1 MFSVLFPGQG
11 SQSVG
16 MARELY
22 DNFDYVKKLFNEAED
37 ALNLPIKKII
47 FDGPKELLNETENTQ
62 PAIFLVSYSIFNVIK
77 NETSFD
83 INKANFFAGHSL
95 GEYTALAL
103 AEFVSYRDALKI
115 ISVRGDSMQKAVENS
130 NSTMAAVLTSDL
142 KQTIDAVEKLNNQGI
157 SINISNFNDASQIVI
172 GGLKDDIDYLKSN
185 PIDLSAKRIIPLDVA
200 GAFHTKFVS
209 PAKQEVQN
217 VVDKVEFS
225 DGKFDVY
232 MNVDAK
238 IAEIKTIK
246 QRLVD
251 QIDNSVMFYDQ
262 ILNIENIAK
271 PEKWYHIGP
280 GNVTAGMVKK
290 SISSESIEIINS
302 LDSLN
307 NI

>member
-1 MFSVLFPGQG
+1 MNWVAMFPGQG
-11 SQSVG
+11 SQKAG
-16 MARELY
+16 MGE
-22 DNFDYVKKLFNEAED
+22 
-37 ALNLPIKKII
+37 
-47 FDGPKELLNETENTQ
+47 ELLNLYPDLLIDEFEETLGWSLKQTILQSEQSEITKTNIAQ
-62 PAIFLVSYSIFNVIK
+62 PYIFAISYCYGLEAFKKLGQPKIGI
-77 NETSFD
+77 
-83 INKANFFAGHSL
+83 GHSL

-103 AEFVSYRDALKI
+103 SEFISYSDALKI

-142 KQTIDAVEKLNNQGI
+142 KQTTDAVIALNNQGI
-157 SINISNFNDASQIVI
+157 SINISNFNDGSQIVI

-185 PIDLSAKRIIPLDVA
+185 PVDLNAKRVIPLDVA
-200 GAFHTKFVS
+200 GAFHSKFVS
-209 PAKQEVQN
+209 SAKQEVQN
-217 VVDKVEFS
+217 IIDEVEFS
-225 DGKFDVY
+225 EGKFDVY

-238 IAEIKTIK
+238 VADLATIK

-251 QIDNSVMFYDQ
+251 QIDSSVMFYNQ
-262 ILNIENIAK
+262 ILNIENIAS

-290 SISSESIEIINS
+290 SISSEGIEIINS

>member
-1 MFSVLFPGQG
+1 MNWVAMFPGQG
-11 SQSVG
+11 SQKAG
-16 MARELY
+16 MGE
-22 DNFDYVKKLFNEAED
+22 
-37 ALNLPIKKII
+37 
-47 FDGPKELLNETENTQ
+47 ELLNLYPDLLIDEFEETLGWSLKQTILQSDQSEITKTNIAQ
-62 PAIFLVSYSIFNVIK
+62 PYIFAISYCYGLEAFKKLGQPKVGI
-77 NETSFD
+77 
-83 INKANFFAGHSL
+83 GHSL

-103 AEFVSYRDALKI
+103 SEFISYSDALKI
-115 ISVRGDSMQKAVENS
+115 ISVRGASMQKAVENS

-142 KQTIDAVEKLNNQGI
+142 KQTIDAVGALNNQGV
-157 SINISNFNDASQIVI
+157 SINISNFNDGSQIVI

-185 PIDLSAKRIIPLDVA
+185 PVDLNAKRVIPLDVA
-200 GAFHTKFVS
+200 GAFHSKFVS
-209 PAKQEVQN
+209 SAKQEVQN
-217 VVDKVEFS
+217 IIDEVEFS
-225 DGKFDVY
+225 EGKFDVY

-238 IAEIKTIK
+238 VADLTTVKK
-246 QRLVD
+246 RLVD

-290 SISSESIEIINS
+290 SISSEGIEIINS

>member
-1 MFSVLFPGQG
+1 MNWVAMFPGQG
-11 SQSVG
+11 SQKTG
-16 MARELY
+16 MGE
-22 DNFDYVKKLFNEAED
+22 
-37 ALNLPIKKII
+37 
-47 FDGPKELLNETENTQ
+47 ELLNLYPDLLIDEFEKTLGWSLKQTILQSDQSEITKTNIAQPYIFAISYCYGLETFKKLGQ
-62 PAIFLVSYSIFNVIK
+62 PKIGI
-77 NETSFD
+77 
-83 INKANFFAGHSL
+83 GHSL

-103 AEFVSYRDALKI
+103 SEFISYSDALKI

-130 NSTMAAVLTSDL
+130 DSTMAAVLTSDL
-142 KQTIDAVEKLNNQGI
+142 KQTIDAVKALNNQGV
-157 SINISNFNDASQIVI
+157 SINISNFNDGSQIVI

-185 PIDLSAKRIIPLDVA
+185 PVDLNAKRVIPLDVA
-200 GAFHTKFVS
+200 GAFHSKFVS
-209 PAKQEVQN
+209 SAKEEVQN
-217 VVDKVEFS
+217 IIDEVEFS
-225 DGKFDVY
+225 EGKFDVY

-238 IAEIKTIK
+238 VADLTTIK

-262 ILNIENIAK
+262 ILNIENFAK

-290 SISSESIEIINS
+290 SISSEDIEIINS

>member
-1 MFSVLFPGQG
+1 MNWVAMFPGQG
-11 SQSVG
+11 SQKAG
-16 MARELY
+16 MGE
-22 DNFDYVKKLFNEAED
+22 
-37 ALNLPIKKII
+37 
-47 FDGPKELLNETENTQ
+47 ELLNLYPDLLIDEFEKTLGWSLKQTILQSDQSEITKTNIAQ
-62 PAIFLVSYSIFNVIK
+62 PYIFAISYCYGLEAFKKLGQPKIGI
-77 NETSFD
+77 
-83 INKANFFAGHSL
+83 GHSL

-103 AEFVSYRDALKI
+103 SEFISYSDALKI

-130 NSTMAAVLTSDL
+130 DSTMAAVLTSDL
-142 KQTIDAVEKLNNQGI
+142 KKTIDAVEALNNQGV
-157 SINISNFNDASQIVI
+157 SINISNFNDGAQIVI

-185 PIDLSAKRIIPLDVA
+185 PVDLNAKRVIPLDVA
-200 GAFHTKFVS
+200 GAFHSKFVS
-209 PAKQEVQN
+209 SAKKEVQN
-217 VVDKVEFS
+217 IVDEVEFS
-225 DGKFDVY
+225 EGKFDVY

-238 IAEIKTIK
+238 VADLATVK

-262 ILNIENIAK
+262 ILNIENFAK

-290 SISSESIEIINS
+290 SISSEDIEIINS

>member
-1 MFSVLFPGQG
+1 MNWVAMFPGQG
-11 SQSVG
+11 SQKAG
-16 MARELY
+16 MGE
-22 DNFDYVKKLFNEAED
+22 
-37 ALNLPIKKII
+37 
-47 FDGPKELLNETENTQ
+47 ELLNLYPDLLIDEFEETLGWSLKQTILQSDQSEITKTNIAQ
-62 PAIFLVSYSIFNVIK
+62 PYIFAISYCYGL
-77 NETSFD
+77 ETFKKLGQPK
-83 INKANFFAGHSL
+83 IGIGHSL

-103 AEFVSYRDALKI
+103 SEFISYSDALKI
-115 ISVRGDSMQKAVENS
+115 ISVRGASMQKAVENS

-142 KQTIDAVEKLNNQGI
+142 KQTIDAVGALNNQGV
-157 SINISNFNDASQIVI
+157 SINISNFNDGSQIVI

-185 PIDLSAKRIIPLDVA
+185 PVDLNAKRVIPLDVA
-200 GAFHTKFVS
+200 GAFHSKFVS
-209 PAKQEVQN
+209 SAKKEVQN
-217 VVDKVEFS
+217 IIDEVEFS
-225 DGKFDVY
+225 EGKFDVY

-238 IAEIKTIK
+238 VADLTTIK

-262 ILNIENIAK
+262 ILNIENFAK

-290 SISSESIEIINS
+290 SISSEDIEIINS

>member
-1 MFSVLFPGQG
+1 MNWVAMFPGQG
-11 SQSVG
+11 SQKAG
-16 MARELY
+16 MGE
-22 DNFDYVKKLFNEAED
+22 
-37 ALNLPIKKII
+37 
-47 FDGPKELLNETENTQ
+47 ELLNLYPDLLIDEFEKTLGWSLKQTILQSDQSEITKTNIAQ
-62 PAIFLVSYSIFNVIK
+62 PYIFAISYCYGLEAFKKLGQPKIGI
-77 NETSFD
+77 
-83 INKANFFAGHSL
+83 GHSL

-103 AEFVSYRDALKI
+103 SEFISYSDALKI

-130 NSTMAAVLTSDL
+130 DSTMAAVLTSDL
-142 KQTIDAVEKLNNQGI
+142 KQTIDAVEALNNQGV
-157 SINISNFNDASQIVI
+157 SINISNFNDGSQIVI

-185 PIDLSAKRIIPLDVA
+185 PVDLSAKRVIPLDVA
-200 GAFHTKFVS
+200 GAFHSKFVS
-209 PAKQEVQN
+209 SAKQEVQN
-217 VVDKVEFS
+217 IIDKVEFS
-225 DGKFDVY
+225 EGKFDVY

-238 IAEIKTIK
+238 VADLTTIK
-246 QRLVD
+246 KRLVD

-262 ILNIENIAK
+262 ILNIDNIAK

>member
-1 MFSVLFPGQG
+1 MNWVAMFPGQG
-11 SQSVG
+11 SQKAG
-16 MARELY
+16 MGE
-22 DNFDYVKKLFNEAED
+22 
-37 ALNLPIKKII
+37 
-47 FDGPKELLNETENTQ
+47 ELLNLYPDLLIDEFEETLGWSLKQTILQSDQSEITKTNIAQ
-62 PAIFLVSYSIFNVIK
+62 PYIFAISYCYGL
-77 NETSFD
+77 ETFKKLGKPK
-83 INKANFFAGHSL
+83 IGIGHSL

-103 AEFVSYRDALKI
+103 AEFISYRDALKI

-130 NSTMAAVLTSDL
+130 NSTMAAVLTSGL
-142 KQTIDAVEKLNNQGI
+142 KQTIDAVEALNNQGV
-157 SINISNFNDASQIVI
+157 SINISNFNDGSQIVI

-185 PIDLSAKRIIPLDVA
+185 PLDLNAKRVIPLDVA
-200 GAFHTKFVS
+200 GAFHSKFVS
-209 PAKQEVQN
+209 SAKKEVQN
-217 VVDKVEFS
+217 IIDEVEFS
-225 DGKFDVY
+225 EGKFDVY

-238 IAEIKTIK
+238 IADLSTIK

-262 ILNIENIAK
+262 ILNIENFAK

-290 SISSESIEIINS
+290 SISSEDIEIINS

>member
-1 MFSVLFPGQG
+1 MNWVAMFPGQG
-11 SQSVG
+11 SQKAG
-16 MARELY
+16 MGE
-22 DNFDYVKKLFNEAED
+22 
-37 ALNLPIKKII
+37 
-47 FDGPKELLNETENTQ
+47 ELLNLYPDLLIDEFEETLGWSLKQTILQSEQSEITKTNIAQ
-62 PAIFLVSYSIFNVIK
+62 PYIFAISYCYGLEAFKKLGQPKIGI
-77 NETSFD
+77 
-83 INKANFFAGHSL
+83 GHSL

-103 AEFVSYRDALKI
+103 SEFISYSDALKI

-142 KQTIDAVEKLNNQGI
+142 KQTIDAVEALNNQGV
-157 SINISNFNDASQIVI
+157 SINISNFNDGSQIVI

-185 PIDLSAKRIIPLDVA
+185 PVDLSAKRVIPLDVA
-200 GAFHTKFVS
+200 GAFHSKFVS
-209 PAKQEVQN
+209 SAKQEVQN
-217 VVDKVEFS
+217 IIDKVEFS
-225 DGKFDVY
+225 EGKFDVY

-238 IAEIKTIK
+238 VADLTTIK
-246 QRLVD
+246 KRLVD

-262 ILNIENIAK
+262 ILNIDNIAK

-290 SISSESIEIINS
+290 SISSEGIEIINS

>member
-1 MFSVLFPGQG
+1 MNWVAMFPGQG
-11 SQSVG
+11 SQKAG
-16 MARELY
+16 MGE
-22 DNFDYVKKLFNEAED
+22 
-37 ALNLPIKKII
+37 
-47 FDGPKELLNETENTQ
+47 ELLNLYPDLLIDEFEETLGWSLKQTILQSDQSEITKTNIAQ
-62 PAIFLVSYSIFNVIK
+62 PYIFAISYCYGLEAFKKLGQPKIGI
-77 NETSFD
+77 
-83 INKANFFAGHSL
+83 GHSL

-103 AEFVSYRDALKI
+103 SEFISYSDALKI

-130 NSTMAAVLTSDL
+130 DSTMAAVLTSDL
-142 KQTIDAVEKLNNQGI
+142 KKTIDAVEALNNQGV
-157 SINISNFNDASQIVI
+157 SINISNFNDGSQIVI

-185 PIDLSAKRIIPLDVA
+185 PVDLSAKRVIPLDVA
-200 GAFHTKFVS
+200 GAFHSKFVS
-209 PAKQEVQN
+209 SAKKEVQN
-217 VVDKVEFS
+217 IVDEVEFS
-225 DGKFDVY
+225 EGKFDVY

-238 IAEIKTIK
+238 VADLATIK

-262 ILNIENIAK
+262 ILNIENFAK

-290 SISSESIEIINS
+290 SISSEDIEIINS

>member
-1 MFSVLFPGQG
+1 MNWVAMFPGQG
-11 SQSVG
+11 SQKAG
-16 MARELY
+16 MGE
-22 DNFDYVKKLFNEAED
+22 
-37 ALNLPIKKII
+37 
-47 FDGPKELLNETENTQ
+47 ELLNLYPDLLIDEFEETLGWSLKQTILQSDQSEITKTNIAQ
-62 PAIFLVSYSIFNVIK
+62 PYIFAISYCYGLEAFKKLGQPKVGI
-77 NETSFD
+77 
-83 INKANFFAGHSL
+83 GHSL

-103 AEFVSYRDALKI
+103 SEFISYSDALKI
-115 ISVRGDSMQKAVENS
+115 ISVRGASMQKAVENS

-142 KQTIDAVEKLNNQGI
+142 KQTIDAVGALNNQGV
-157 SINISNFNDASQIVI
+157 SINISNFNDGSQIVI

-185 PIDLSAKRIIPLDVA
+185 PVDLNAKRVIPLDVA
-200 GAFHTKFVS
+200 GAFHSKFVS
-209 PAKQEVQN
+209 SAKQEVQN
-217 VVDKVEFS
+217 IIDEVEFS
-225 DGKFDVY
+225 EGKFDVY

-238 IAEIKTIK
+238 VADLATIK
-246 QRLVD
+246 KRLVD

-290 SISSESIEIINS
+290 SISSEGIEIINS